1 MHMVILSN
9 IIGGPDALGFR
20 RRVFDIRKGT
30 HVWMPRLN
38 SEGRI
43 RTADLWLM
51 RPSSCQTAP
60 PRISAGFPALVLF
73 IAVGTPLFQAGGRPQ
88 ALALWPNYIIFRN
101 DRNERK
107 TLCNIHFFKVAIPY
121 TYSGVVL
128 HMVTC
133 TLKFLSYL

>member
-1 MHMVILSN
+1 MVILSN
-9 IIGGPDALGFR
+9 IIGGPAALGFR
-20 RRVFDIRKGT
+20 RRVFDIRKGIQT
-30 HVWMPRLN
+30 WVPRLN

-73 IAVGTPLFQAGGRPQ
+73 IAVGTPLFQADGGRPQ
-88 ALALWPNYIIFRN
+88 ALAFWPNYILIRN
-101 DRNERK
+101 GRNERK
-107 TLCNIHFFKVAIPY
+107 ILCNVHFFKIAIPY
-121 TYSGVVL
+121 TYPGIIL

-133 TLKFLSYL
+133 TFKLVSYL

>member
-1 MHMVILSN
+1 MVILSN
-9 IIGGPDALGFR
+9 IIGGPAALGFR
-20 RRVFDIRKGT
+20 RRIFDIRKDT

-73 IAVGTPLFQAGGRPQ
+73 IAVGTPLFQADGGRPQ
-88 ALALWPNYIIFRN
+88 ALAFWPNYSI
-101 DRNERK
+101 ERK
-107 TLCNIHFFKVAIPY
+107 KRKRRKIVI
-121 TYSGVVL
+121 
-128 HMVTC
+128 
-133 TLKFLSYL
+133 